1 MRGVEAEAVIEWV
14 DHHLAVILTSTQKDL
29 IRIYV
34 GENAARPW
42 APNSYAQG
50 GHRFA
55 ELLVAEYC
63 EEMDHSAREKGTG
76 IRTMRHCESAEDLK
90 ELRSGI
96 EDLIS
101 DLKGLL

>member
-1 MRGVEAEAVIEWV
+1 MRGVEAEAVIEWA

-29 IRIYV
+29 IRIHV

-76 IRTMRHCESAEDLK
+76 MRTMRHCVLCASGAHEESVHGQRDLH
-90 ELRSGI
+90 RH
-96 EDLIS
+96 
-101 DLKGLL
+101 